1 MENID
6 EKNINPKTLIEYR
19 RFTAALQDPNMVP
32 RELIPAFHRWA
43 FANFMARRAQEFEM
57 LAAQGLEA
65 NPSDPGLGQR
75 WKFYQTQR
83 IAAHKDAANCEK
95 AYVEHGRR
103 LGYLLFTIADGGA
116 GPEPQDE
123 A

>member
-1 MENID
+1 MENTD
-6 EKNINPKTLIEYR
+6 PNFINPKTLNEYR
-19 RFTAALQDPNMVP
+19 RFTAALQDPNTVP

-57 LAAQGLEA
+57 LAAQSLEA
-65 NPSDPGLGQR
+65 NPADASLGQR

-83 IAAHKDAANCEK
+83 IAAHKDAANCER

-103 LGYLLFTIADGGA
+103 LGYLLYIIGEGGGEA
-116 GPEPQDE
+116 EPRDE
-123 A
+123 S

>member
-1 MENID
+1 MENNDPKYID
-6 EKNINPKTLIEYR
+6 PKTLNEYR
-19 RFTAALQDPNMVP
+19 RFTAALQDPNLVP
-32 RELIPAFHRWA
+32 PELIPAFQRWA

-57 LAAQGLEA
+57 LAAQSLDA
-65 NPSDPGLGQR
+65 NPSDANLGQR

-103 LGYLLFTIADGGA
+103 LGYLLFTISDGGDS
-116 GPEPQDE
+116 EPQDS
-123 A
+123 